1 MLGYSAA
8 FYPFVGGE
16 GYEFNL
22 SFNCNV
28 CVGQGEN
35 STSFLFFL
43 YIKDLKDY
51 LLDEN
56 AAGLSTTTEEIEKEL
71 FFLIFKNVY
80 PVLCRWHCYFS

>member
-1 MLGYSAA
+1 MPGYCAA
-8 FYPFVGGE
+8 LYPFVGGE

-56 AAGLSTTTEEIEKEL
+56 AAGLSTITEKIEKEL
-71 FFLIFKNVY
+71 FF
-80 PVLCRWHCYFS
+80 

>member
-1 MLGYSAA
+1 MPGYCAA
-8 FYPFVGGE
+8 LYPFVGWE

-35 STSFLFFL
+35 SSSFLFSL

-56 AAGLSTTTEEIEKEL
+56 AAGLSTITEKIEKEL
-71 FFLIFKNVY
+71 FF
-80 PVLCRWHCYFS
+80 